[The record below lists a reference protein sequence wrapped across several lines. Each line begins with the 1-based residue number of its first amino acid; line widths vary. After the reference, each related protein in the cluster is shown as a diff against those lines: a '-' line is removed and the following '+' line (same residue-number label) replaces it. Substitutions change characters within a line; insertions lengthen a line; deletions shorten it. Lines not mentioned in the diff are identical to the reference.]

1 MKFLSYDSKFSQV
14 MLRICY
20 TCWLNLIWFACS
32 IPIVTVGASTTALY
46 YVMLKLARGE
56 EGNVTTMFFRA
67 FKENFK
73 QATILWL
80 IMLAGGIFLGLDGY
94 ILANLRKTAAGPL
107 AVFWT
112 ILLAV
117 VIAAAVFYVI
127 VLIYLFPLV
136 ASVRN
141 TNRAML
147 KNSFLIGA
155 HYLFCTIVVFL
166 IHFAVFFVTVRFFT
180 PLILLGEGL
189 SAMLSSIFL
198 WRVIDACTYDPD
210 EEDEDEDEAETDG
223 ENEESEK

>member
-14 MLRICY
+14 MIRVCY
-20 TCWLNLIWFACS
+20 ACWLNLIWFVCS

-56 EGNVTTMFFRA
+56 EGNVTSMFFRS

-73 QATILWL
+73 QATVLWL
-80 IMLAGGIFLGLDGY
+80 IMLAAGIFLGLDGY
-94 ILANLRKTAAGPL
+94 ILVNLRRTAAGPL

-155 HYLFCTIVVFL
+155 HYLFCTILVFA

-180 PLILLGEGL
+180 PLLLLGEGL
-189 SAMLSSIFL
+189 SAMLSSILL

-210 EEDEDEDEAETDG
+210 EEDEDEEKTDDSG
-223 ENEESEK
+223 EEPEQ

>member
-1 MKFLSYDSKFSQV
+1 M
-14 MLRICY
+14 
-20 TCWLNLIWFACS
+20 
-32 IPIVTVGASTTALY
+32 
-46 YVMLKLARGE
+46 
-56 EGNVTTMFFRA
+56 
-67 FKENFK
+67 
-73 QATILWL
+73 
-80 IMLAGGIFLGLDGY
+80 
-94 ILANLRKTAAGPL
+94 

-127 VLIYLFPLV
+127 VLLYVFPLV

-141 TNRAML
+141 TNLAML

-155 HYLFCTIVVFL
+155 RYLFCTILVFL

-180 PLILLGEGL
+180 PLLLLGEGL

-210 EEDEDEDEAETDG
+210 DAEDEAEAS
-223 ENEESEK
+223 EEDEEPEA

>member
-14 MLRICY
+14 MIRICY
-20 TCWLNLIWFACS
+20 ACWLNMIWIVCS

-56 EGNVTTMFFRA
+56 EGNVTSMFFHS

-73 QATILWL
+73 QATVLWL

-94 ILANLRKTAAGPL
+94 ILVNLRKTAEGPF
-107 AVFWT
+107 AAFWT

-155 HYLFCTIVVFL
+155 RYLFCTILVFG

-180 PLILLGEGL
+180 PLLLLGEGL
-189 SAMLSSIFL
+189 SAMLSSMLL

-210 EEDEDEDEAETDG
+210 AEDADEEKADDGEEEAE
-223 ENEESEK
+223 S

>member
-14 MLRICY
+14 MIRVCY
-20 TCWLNLIWFACS
+20 ACWLNLIWFVCS

-56 EGNVTTMFFRA
+56 EGNVTTMFFRS

-73 QATILWL
+73 QATVLWL
-80 IMLAGGIFLGLDGY
+80 IMLAAGIFLGLDGY
-94 ILANLRKTAAGPL
+94 ILVNLRRTAAGPL

-155 HYLFCTIVVFL
+155 HYLFCTILVFA
-166 IHFAVFFVTVRFFT
+166 IHFVVFFVTVRFFT
-180 PLILLGEGL
+180 PLLLLGEGL
-189 SAMLSSIFL
+189 SAMLSSILL

-210 EEDEDEDEAETDG
+210 EEDEDEEKTDDSG
-223 ENEESEK
+223 EEPEQ

>member
-14 MLRICY
+14 MIRVCY
-20 TCWLNLIWFACS
+20 ACWLNLIWFVCS

-56 EGNVTTMFFRA
+56 EGNVTSMFFRS

-73 QATILWL
+73 QATVLWL
-80 IMLAGGIFLGLDGY
+80 IMLAAGIFLGLDGY
-94 ILANLRKTAAGPL
+94 ILVNLRRTAAGPL

-155 HYLFCTIVVFL
+155 HYLFCTILVFA
-166 IHFAVFFVTVRFFT
+166 IHFVVFFVTVRFFT
-180 PLILLGEGL
+180 PLLLLGEGL
-189 SAMLSSIFL
+189 SAMLSSILL

-210 EEDEDEDEAETDG
+210 EEDEDEEKTDDSG
-223 ENEESEK
+223 EESEQ

>member
-14 MLRICY
+14 MIRICY
-20 TCWLNLIWFACS
+20 ACWLNMIWIVCS

-56 EGNVTTMFFRA
+56 EGNVTSMFFRS

-73 QATILWL
+73 QATVLWL

-94 ILANLRKTAAGPL
+94 ILVNLRKTAEGPF
-107 AVFWT
+107 AAFWT

-155 HYLFCTIVVFL
+155 RYLFCTILVFG

-180 PLILLGEGL
+180 PLLLLGEGL
-189 SAMLSSIFL
+189 SAMLSSMLL

-210 EEDEDEDEAETDG
+210 AEDADEEKADDGEEEAE
-223 ENEESEK
+223 S

>member
-14 MLRICY
+14 MIRVCY
-20 TCWLNLIWFACS
+20 ACWLNLIWFVCS

-56 EGNVTTMFFRA
+56 EGNVTSMFFRS

-73 QATILWL
+73 QATVLWL
-80 IMLAGGIFLGLDGY
+80 IMLAAGIFLGLDGY
-94 ILANLRKTAAGPL
+94 ILVNLRRTAAGPL

-141 TNRAML
+141 TNWAML

-155 HYLFCTIVVFL
+155 HYLFCTILVFA
-166 IHFAVFFVTVRFFT
+166 IHFVVFFVTVRFFT
-180 PLILLGEGL
+180 PLLLLGEGL
-189 SAMLSSIFL
+189 SAMLSSILL

-210 EEDEDEDEAETDG
+210 EEDEDEEKTDDSG
-223 ENEESEK
+223 EEPEQ

>member
-1 MKFLSYDSKFSQV
+1 MKFLSYDSKFSQW
-14 MLRICY
+14 MIRFCY
-20 TCWLNLIWFACS
+20 CCWLNLLWFFCS
-32 IPIVTVGASTTALY
+32 IPIVTLGASTTALY
-46 YVMLKLARGE
+46 YVTLKLARDE
-56 EGNVTTMFFRA
+56 DGNVTSMFFRA

-73 QATILWL
+73 QATVLWL
-80 IMLAGGIFLGLDGY
+80 IMLGGGAFLGADGY
-94 ILANLRKTAAGPL
+94 ILAHLRKISEGPV

-127 VLIYLFPLV
+127 VLLYVFPLV

-141 TNRAML
+141 TNLAML

-155 HYLFCTIVVFL
+155 RYLFCTILVFL

-180 PLILLGEGL
+180 PLLLLGEGL

-210 EEDEDEDEAETDG
+210 DPPEAAEEETEEPEEPEA
-223 ENEESEK
+223 

>member
-14 MLRICY
+14 MIRICY
-20 TCWLNLIWFACS
+20 ACWLNLIWAVCS

-56 EGNVTTMFFRA
+56 EGNVTSMFFRS

-73 QATILWL
+73 QSTVLWL
-80 IMLAGGIFLGLDGY
+80 ILLGFGAFLGADGY
-94 ILANLRKTAAGPL
+94 ILAHLRKISEGPA

-117 VIAAAVFYVI
+117 IIAAAVLYVI
-127 VLIYLFPLV
+127 VLIYVFPLV

-147 KNSFLIGA
+147 KNAFLIGVRF
-155 HYLFCTIVVFL
+155 LFCTILVFL

-180 PLILLGEGL
+180 PLLLLGEGL
-189 SAMLSSIFL
+189 SAMLSSLLL

-210 EEDEDEDEAETDG
+210 EEDEAGADETETDG
-223 ENEESEK
+223 DEEPEA

>member
-14 MLRICY
+14 MIRVCY
-20 TCWLNLIWFACS
+20 ACWLNLIWFVCS

-56 EGNVTTMFFRA
+56 EGNVTSMFFRS

-73 QATILWL
+73 QATVLWL
-80 IMLAGGIFLGLDGY
+80 IMLAAGIFLGLDGY
-94 ILANLRKTAAGPL
+94 ILVNLRRTAAGPL

-155 HYLFCTIVVFL
+155 HYLFCTILVFA
-166 IHFAVFFVTVRFFT
+166 IHFVVFFVTVRFFT
-180 PLILLGEGL
+180 PLLLLGEGL
-189 SAMLSSIFL
+189 SAMLSSILL

-210 EEDEDEDEAETDG
+210 EEDEDEEKTDDSG
-223 ENEESEK
+223 EEPEQ

>member
-1 MKFLSYDSKFSQV
+1 MKFLSYDSKFGQW
-14 MLRICY
+14 MLRFCY
-20 TCWLNLIWFACS
+20 CCWLNLLWFLCS
-32 IPIVTVGASTTALY
+32 IPIVTAGAATTGLY

-56 EGNVTTMFFRA
+56 EGNVTAMFFRS

-73 QATILWL
+73 QATVLWL
-80 IMLAGGIFLGLDGY
+80 IMLGVGLFLGADGY
-94 ILANLRKTAAGPL
+94 VLAHLRKISEGPA

-127 VLIYLFPLV
+127 VMTYLFPLV

-147 KNSFLIGA
+147 RNSFFIGA
-155 HYLFCTIVVFL
+155 RYLFSTITVFA

-180 PLILLGEGL
+180 PMLLLGEGL
-189 SAMLSSIFL
+189 CAMLSAMVMYK
-198 WRVIDACTYDPD
+198 VIDACSVDPD
-210 EEDEDEDEAETDG
+210 NPPEKEAAEEDEEPEA
-223 ENEESEK
+223 

>member
-14 MLRICY
+14 MIRVCY
-20 TCWLNLIWFACS
+20 ACWLNLIWFVCS

-56 EGNVTTMFFRA
+56 EGNVTSMFFRS

-73 QATILWL
+73 QATVLWL
-80 IMLAGGIFLGLDGY
+80 IMLAAGIFLGLDGY
-94 ILANLRKTAAGPL
+94 ILVNLRRTAAGPL

-198 WRVIDACTYDPD
+198 RRVIDACTYDPD
-210 EEDEDEDEAETDG
+210 EEDEDEDEAETGGEDG
-223 ENEESEK
+223 ESER

>member
-1 MKFLSYDSKFSQV
+1 MKFLSYDSKFSQW
-14 MLRICY
+14 MLKFCY
-20 TCWLNLIWFACS
+20 CCWLNLLWAVCS

-46 YVMLKLARGE
+46 YVTLKLARNE
-56 EGNVTTMFFRA
+56 EGNVTAMFFRA
-67 FKENFK
+67 FRENFR
-73 QATILWL
+73 QATVLWL
-80 IMLAGGIFLGLDGY
+80 IVFAIGAFLGADGY
-94 ILANLRKTAAGPL
+94 VLYHLRQISSGPT

-112 ILLAV
+112 ILLAI

-127 VLIYLFPLV
+127 SLIFLFPLV

-155 HYLFCTIVVFL
+155 RYLFCTILVFA

-189 SAMLSSIFL
+189 NAMLSSML
-198 WRVIDACTYDPD
+198 MWRVIDECTYDPD
-210 EEDEDEDEAETDG
+210 NTEDD
-223 ENEESEK
+223 EESGE